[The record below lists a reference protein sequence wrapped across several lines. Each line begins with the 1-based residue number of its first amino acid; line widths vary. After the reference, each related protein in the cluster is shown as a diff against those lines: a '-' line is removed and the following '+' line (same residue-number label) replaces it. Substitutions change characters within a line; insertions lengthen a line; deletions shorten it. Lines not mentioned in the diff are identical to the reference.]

1 MPAHWTD
8 DYVDTYD
15 VAMKL
20 RFINRDT
27 GEVDRKAARE
37 YLASQRVPVVKR
49 GHVTLYRLSDVEKTL
64 RVKEHS

>member
-1 MPAHWTD
+1 
-8 DYVDTYD
+8 
-15 VAMKL
+15 MKL